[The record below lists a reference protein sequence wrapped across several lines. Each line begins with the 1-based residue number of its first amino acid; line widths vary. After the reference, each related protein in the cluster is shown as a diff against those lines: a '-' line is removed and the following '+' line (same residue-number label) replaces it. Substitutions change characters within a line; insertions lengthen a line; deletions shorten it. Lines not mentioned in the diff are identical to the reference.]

1 VSAGDLL
8 LEGSGTNLIE
18 HSEDFTHNS
27 YATDNSSITSNAT
40 TAPDG
45 NQTADKWIPNT
56 TTSIHRIQNPIGTSL
71 VEYTASVYV
80 KAAELT
86 TISIRIG
93 RASRNVEGAK
103 FDLSTGTVI
112 ENGSSIT
119 SSSITP
125 VGNGW
130 YRCVVTNTCTIAG
143 QQYFVIS
150 EDEISIYAGDGTSG
164 FFIWGAQVEANSY
177 ATSYIPTS
185 GSTATRAADVSTSAA
200 TFGNSWYEQS
210 EGTVFAGFELLQ
222 GGFEGGSIDNPG
234 VFVFIDS
241 SGTGYRGLGGRL
253 DLNSSASIRFA
264 SRIGSNIQEVTFY
277 SEYLQLSQPYF
288 AAYAYADNLLAGSAN
303 GNSVYSITDSNYS
316 SLPAPDTLLIGDQV
330 IGGQRPTVINGTI
343 SRLTYWPTRLSNDT
357 LQTITV

>member
-1 VSAGDLL
+1 LGQGGNGTHTNIDAGYQ
-8 LEGSGTNLIE
+8 NLPN
-18 HSEDFTHNS
+18 D
-27 YATDNSSITSNAT
+27 
-40 TAPDG
+40 
-45 NQTADKWIPNT
+45 WIRIWAAGT
-56 TTSIHRIQNPIGTSL
+56 TTGSDGATVGLSSDSTTFNLTNWTAAGT
-71 VEYTASVYV
+71 E
-80 KAAELT
+80 E
-86 TISIRIG
+86 
-93 RASRNVEGAK
+93 
-103 FDLSTGTVI
+103 
-112 ENGSSIT
+112 
-119 SSSITP
+119 
-125 VGNGW
+125 
-130 YRCVVTNTCTIAG
+130 
-143 QQYFVIS
+143 
-150 EDEISIYAGDGTSG
+150 IYA
-164 FFIWGAQVEANSY
+164 WGLQYEDNVSY
-177 ATSYIPTS
+177 PTSYIPTS